1 MQLRMSAMCH
11 KRTSPDLFDHLVGAR
26 EQLWRQ
32 GEAQC
37 LSRFEVDREVK
48 LVRLYHRQIAGLG
61 AFENAAGVDADLP
74 VVSP

>member
-1 MQLRMSAMCH
+1 MSAKCH
-11 KRTSPDLFDHLVGAR
+11 RADIVRDLFDHLVGAR
-26 EQLWRQ
+26 EQLWWQ

-37 LSRFEVDREVK
+37 LGRFEVDREVK

-74 VVSP
+74 GQLSL